1 MKLHVNL
8 QFCYMNKV
16 PMKVVENQER
26 NTGKKIYLI
35 FFYVYNWQ
43 IFGKLPNFWHIFLA
57 KKLKKKVFYNS

>member
-1 MKLHVNL
+1 
-8 QFCYMNKV
+8 MNKV

-57 KKLKKKVFYNS
+57 KKLKKKVFCNS